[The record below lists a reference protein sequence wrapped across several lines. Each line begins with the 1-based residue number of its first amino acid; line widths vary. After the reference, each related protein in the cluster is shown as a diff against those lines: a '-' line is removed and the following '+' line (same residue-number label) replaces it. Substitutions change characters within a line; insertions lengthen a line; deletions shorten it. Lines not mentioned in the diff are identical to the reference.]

1 LYEKLNLVN
10 ARLITIF
17 ITIIMSLL
25 SAIVLSL
32 PFLNDRNAYA
42 QNIIQNVS
50 NTSNSTLFAVGNA
63 QATIKPDKVTLSLS
77 VETTNKTA
85 TAALFANSE
94 AMNKVLNALKAG
106 GVRENETSTSFF
118 NISPNYKPIDQQQ
131 EGQYFPPIESR
142 DIISY
147 TVTNSITVDSYN
159 LLNVSQWIDIAVQAG
174 VNDVSSIYFSLSDEK
189 SEAVKNDLLK
199 QAITNAKGKADIA
212 ASALDLKVIGVKSIS
227 IEALG
232 GFYPMQREPFL
243 AQDATSA
250 ASAPAVRP
258 PTPIIAGEQEVT
270 STVNIVFF
278 LG

>member
-1 LYEKLNLVN
+1 VN
-10 ARLITIF
+10 AGFIASITIF
-17 ITIIMSLL
+17 NFLVTVALY
-25 SAIVLSL
+25 L
-32 PFLNDRNAYA
+32 PFFNDHNAYA
-42 QNIIQNVS
+42 QNNLQSVS
-50 NTSNSTLFAVGNA
+50 NTSNSTLFVVGNA
-63 QATIKPDKVTLSLS
+63 QTMVKPDKVTLSLS
-77 VETTNKTA
+77 VETTNTTA
-85 TAALFANSE
+85 NAALVANSE

-106 GVRENETSTSFF
+106 GIRENETSTSFF
-118 NISPNYKPIDQQQ
+118 NISPNYKPINQQQ
-131 EGQYFPPIESR
+131 AGQYFTPLESR

-212 ASALDLKVIGVKSIS
+212 ASALELKVIGVKSIN
-227 IEALG
+227 IESVG
-232 GFYPMQREPFL
+232 GFPPLQREPFL
-243 AQDATSA
+243 AQDAAGA
-250 ASAPAVRP
+250 AAAPAVGP

-270 STVNIVFF
+270 STVNIVFL

>member
-1 LYEKLNLVN
+1 LYEKLGECLSY
-10 ARLITIF
+10 TIF
-17 ITIIMSLL
+17 MTIIMSLL

-32 PFLNDRNAYA
+32 PFFNDHNAYA
-42 QNIIQNVS
+42 QNIIQNVG

-63 QATIKPDKVTLSLS
+63 QAMIKPDKVTLSLS

-94 AMNKVLNALKAG
+94 AMNRVLNVLKAG

-131 EGQYFPPIESR
+131 EGQYVPPIESR

-147 TVTNSITVDSYN
+147 TVTNSIIVDSYN

-199 QAITNAKGKADIA
+199 QAITNAESKADIA
-212 ASALDLKVIGVKSIS
+212 TSTLGLKVIGVKSIN
-227 IEALG
+227 IESVG
-232 GFYPMQREPFL
+232 GFYPMQ
-243 AQDATSA
+243 
-250 ASAPAVRP
+250 
-258 PTPIIAGEQEVT
+258 
-270 STVNIVFF
+270 
-278 LG
+278 